1 MQTNDLVA
9 SATAEAARVLR
20 GVGPD
25 HLAAP
30 TPCGDWDVRTLGN
43 HLLQVVSALA
53 LAGRGAAVPDELWK
67 RDLTVDGWSA
77 RFDDA
82 AGQAVAAWA
91 DPVAPHR
98 TVTMGSADMPAPFVA
113 AMLVADLTIHGWDL
127 ARATGQDFHCAENV
141 AESAYRFVAETA
153 EQGRG
158 MGLYGVPVPVSES
171 APALDRALG
180 LSGRD
185 PNWPAPSQPADKA

>member
-20 GVGPD
+20 GVGAD
-25 HLAAP
+25 QLAAP

-43 HLLQVVSALA
+43 HLLQVVTALA

-67 RDLTVDGWSA
+67 RDLTGDGWVA
-77 RFDDA
+77 RFDDEA
-82 AGQAVAAWA
+82 RRAVAAWA
-91 DPVAPHR
+91 DPTAQHR
-98 TVTMGSADMPAPFVA
+98 TVTMGAADMPAPFVA
-113 AMLVADLTIHGWDL
+113 AMLAADLTIHGWDL
-127 ARATGQDFHCAENV
+127 ARATGQELHCPERV
-141 AESAYRFVAETA
+141 AESAHRFVADTA

-158 MGLYGVPVPVSES
+158 MGLYAAPVPVSEN
-171 APALDRALG
+171 APALDRALA

-185 PNWPAPSQPADKA
+185 PHWSPPSWPAVQG